1 MVSIA
6 DYRGM
11 REGYSCGYCGHP
23 EGKYATGMWAHV
35 MSAEDY
41 QDLIDRGWRRS
52 GKYVYKPTM
61 HQTCCPQYTIRCH
74 ALDFL
79 PNKTHKKVLK
89 KMSKFLAKGDITKG
103 LTDESTMDMN
113 TLPDL
118 LPVQDHLCPD
128 LRDPNISTKEG
139 LQEPSEAIASNQ
151 ATKTFFGSE
160 SKVQKKRTPHPGVGV
175 DPARP
180 LCRKAKDIR
189 RERKRQKLL
198 HGQPE
203 GLKVEPRSST
213 PSATATASN
222 RMSACTSQTVQ
233 RYPNSTDC
241 APLPSTKQ
249 PIASVSTAP
258 TQHPQAVNR
267 QSKLLEE
274 FISDQGGPDASHHLE
289 VKLVRSSPRST
300 EFEASFFDSIALY
313 RRYQQAVH
321 KDPLSKLSQQ
331 QVRLVPSSFENAAF
345 ETSFEQSAALF
356 AKYQMAIHKD
366 TASECSHDQFT
377 RFLCDSPLEE
387 EHRADGP
394 SEGYGSFHEQ
404 FWLDG
409 KLLAVGV
416 LDILP
421 RCLSSVYFYY
431 DPDYSNL
438 SLGVYSA
445 LREIALTKRMHHEAT
460 DIRHYYIG
468 YYIHSCPKMRYKAQ
482 YRPADLLCPESYHWV
497 QVEHCLPLLDK
508 AKYSRFNTDL
518 SAGDDD
524 CPVSLDHVM
533 VLYNRCA
540 MPYNVYQQRWAHSKD
555 EAEVR
560 EYASFVGQRC
570 AERMLLYR
578 G

>member
-1 MVSIA
+1 MARSISSFSVLE
-6 DYRGM
+6 YFSESG
-11 REGYSCGYCGHP
+11 GSKCGYCNRSSSSLSH
-23 EGKYATGMWAHV
+23 GMWAHV

-222 RMSACTSQTVQ
+222 
-233 RYPNSTDC
+233 P
-241 APLPSTKQ
+241 
-249 PIASVSTAP
+249 P

-289 VKLVRSSPRST
+289 
-300 EFEASFFDSIALY
+300 
-313 RRYQQAVH
+313 
-321 KDPLSKLSQQ
+321 
-331 QVRLVPSSFENAAF
+331 VRLVPSSFENAAF

>member
-331 QVRLVPSSFENAAF
+331 Q
-345 ETSFEQSAALF
+345 
-356 AKYQMAIHKD
+356 
-366 TASECSHDQFT
+366 FT